1 MSVALAAVLVALLA
15 TASGNTQL
23 LQRHYDWLLMGTAG
37 LAVLL
42 ALLVIEMLRRLT
54 RRYRAGLFGTRLM
67 ARLAWSFTLMTAIPG
82 LLIYLLSV
90 QFVGRSIE
98 SWFDL
103 PLERALDSGLALGR
117 ASLDASLADLAAKA
131 RRIDAELA
139 DAPVASWQG
148 TLDRLRDQTGVQ
160 DAVILGAS
168 GRVIASSGGGL
179 AQLLPDL
186 PGAAALRQ
194 ARVSRQY
201 AAVEAGEARPEPEAG
216 SAGGAAGPGPD
227 AADRGLRLR
236 VVRLMTPSASLA
248 EEQRFLQ
255 LLSPVPAEQANDA
268 ETVLAAQRDY
278 QILKSSRQGL
288 KNLFVAALT
297 LALVL
302 TLFAAIAAAFLL
314 SGWLTGPLS
323 MLAAGTRAVAEG
335 DFRPVKDYEGRDEL
349 GVLTQSFNAMTRQ
362 LEEARAQVERNRQQL
377 EQTKAQLERVLSNL
391 TAGVLAFD
399 PRFRLTLA
407 NPGARRIFGTD
418 FDALIGQPIE
428 ALPRLSRIAP
438 QLREAFARAAADDD
452 EHRTWQRQFELPRG
466 DDEPPAGL
474 SEVAPAEL
482 PQTLFARGSLLP
494 GAIAPEGYLL
504 VIDDISDVVGAQRAV
519 AWGEVARR
527 LAHEIKN
534 PLTPIQLAAER
545 LEFKLADKLAA
556 SDAELLRRNARQ
568 IVNQVGAMK
577 HMVDEFRNYAR
588 MPTAQLAPLDLNV
601 LVSEVLTLYGSSA
614 GGAASIVPRLAPHL
628 PPILGDATQLRQV
641 IHNLLRNAL
650 EAVEKTADP
659 RVTIA
664 TESLVAGAA
673 GTRAVKLS
681 VRDNGPGFPP
691 KMLARAFE
699 PYVTTKPR
707 GTGLGL
713 AIVRKI
719 ADEHG
724 ARIEVAN
731 AAESAAEAPGA
742 AVTILFTRLAEGAD
756 HPAAPTSALQSE
768 AHGRDSGGG

>member
-37 LAVLL
+37 LAVML

-117 ASLDASLADLAAKA
+117 ASLDASLADLAVKA
-131 RRIDAELA
+131 RRIDAELS
-139 DAPVASWQG
+139 DLPVASWQG
-148 TLDRLRDQTGVQ
+148 TLDRLRDQIGVQ

-201 AAVEAGEARPEPEAG
+201 AAVEAGEAPAAEPDAG
-216 SAGGAAGPGPD
+216 SASPD
-227 AADRGLRLR
+227 ATERGLRLR

-255 LLSPVPAEQANDA
+255 LLSRVPTEQANDA

-335 DFRPVKDYEGRDEL
+335 DFRPVKDYVGRDEL

-399 PRFRLTLA
+399 PQFRLTLA
-407 NPGARRIFGTD
+407 NPGAWRIFRTD

-466 DDEPPAGL
+466 DDEPATGL
-474 SEVAPAEL
+474 SEMAAAEL

-494 GAIAPEGYLL
+494 GAVAPEGYLL
-504 VIDDISDVVGAQRAV
+504 VIDDISDVVSAQRAV

-556 SDAELLRRNARQ
+556 TDAELLRRNARQ

-588 MPTAQLAPLDLNV
+588 MPTAQLAPLELNT

-614 GGAASIVPRLAPHL
+614 GGAASIVPRLAPDL

-650 EAVEKTADP
+650 EAVEKSPDP
-659 RVTIA
+659 RVTIV

-724 ARIEVAN
+724 ARIEIAN
-731 AAESAAEAPGA
+731 GAEAAAEAPGA
-742 AVTILFTRLAEGAD
+742 AVTILFTRLAEVAD